1 MRSKVKKV
9 IDLIENVEIFF
20 GLVCLGALF
29 ISIIIGVFSR
39 YVLNISLGW
48 PEEISTGLMIWAIFL
63 GTAIVFS
70 KKEHILLGYFLK
82 FLPPR
87 VKKLNELVVLT
98 LIEFF
103 LIILLVKS
111 MTLFQTQIRIPW
123 GQMEIPGAYY
133 FSIPVIT
140 SGLSMLISNTYS
152 LWDEI
157 GNLLQ
162 KKGES

>member
-1 MRSKVKKV
+1 MKSKVKKA
-9 IDLIENVEIFF
+9 IDLIEDVEIFF
-20 GLVCLGALF
+20 GLACLGALF
-29 ISIIIGVFSR
+29 VSIIIGVFSR

-63 GTAIVFS
+63 GTAVVFS

-82 FLPPR
+82 FLPPGLKR
-87 VKKLNELVVLT
+87 LNTIVVLT
-98 LIEFF
+98 LVEFF
-103 LIILLVKS
+103 LIILLLKA

-140 SGLSMLISNTYS
+140 SGISMLISNTYF

-157 GNLLQ
+157 GNLFQ
-162 KKGES
+162 NAES